1 MARFDV
7 YRRERKP
14 GYLLDCQSDTLD
26 ELETRLTV
34 PLLPVA
40 PGMERAS
47 RLHPVFQVGDAP
59 HVMVTH
65 LAGAVPV
72 RALGRPIASLAD
84 EHSAIMGALD
94 MLLTGF

>member
-14 GYLLDCQSDTLD
+14 GYLLDCQADTLD

-34 PLLPVA
+34 PLVA
-40 PGMERAS
+40 AVPGMERAT
-47 RLHPVFQVGDAP
+47 RLHPVFQIDGAP
-59 HVMVTH
+59 FVMVTH
-65 LAGAVPV
+65 LAGAVPT
-72 RALGRPIASLAD
+72 RALGRPLASLAD

-94 MLLTGF
+94 MLLTGY

>member
-7 YRRERKP
+7 YRRDRKP
-14 GYLLDCQSDTLD
+14 GFLLDCQANTLD

-34 PLLPVA
+34 PLVA
-40 PGMERAS
+40 VVPGMERAS
-47 RLHPVFQVGDAP
+47 RLHPVFQVDGVP

-72 RALGRPIASLAD
+72 RALGRPLTSLAD

-94 MLLTGF
+94 MLLTGY